1 MRRITVPTVQAGY
14 AIGVDLGGTKILAG
28 VVARDGSVVRRY
40 ERPSPQDSQEH
51 VLAELDAVVS
61 ELLDD
66 SVAAVG
72 FGAPSP
78 IDQASGV
85 VVRCVNLPLENAPLR
100 DRMRERFGIP
110 VGLDNDANAAAIG
123 EWRAGAG
130 RGEDDLVML
139 TLGTGVGGGVISG
152 GRPFRGRNG
161 VGAELGHAVIVHGGR
176 PCQGA
181 CTGHGHL
188 ESYVSGKAATA
199 AARETFGPSADAHR
213 LVRLANEG
221 DAKAK
226 QFLEDVAGYLGSAIG
241 SFVNVF
247 APKLVVLGGGFGVAA
262 FDHLRGPAEEVAR
275 REALEPMRSAVR
287 LAKAE
292 LGTAAGLIGAA
303 FVGFEALDAAG
314 ELAEF

>member
-1 MRRITVPTVQAGY
+1 MRGITVPTVQAGH

-28 VVARDGSVVRRY
+28 VVARDGSIVRRH
-40 ERPSPQDSQEH
+40 ERPTPQDSQEH
-51 VLAELDAVVS
+51 VLAELEAAVA

-66 SVAAVG
+66 SVGAVG
-72 FGAPSP
+72 FGVPSP
-78 IDQASGV
+78 IDQARGV
-85 VVRCVNLPLENAPLR
+85 VVRCVNVPLEDAPLR
-100 DRMRERFGIP
+100 DHMRERFEIP

-123 EWRAGAG
+123 EWRAGVG
-130 RGEDDLVML
+130 QGVDDLLML
-139 TLGTGVGGGVISG
+139 TLGTGVGGGVVSG
-152 GRPFRGRNG
+152 GKPFRGRNG
-161 VGAELGHAVIVHGGR
+161 AGAELGHVVVVHGGR

-188 ESYVSGKAATA
+188 EAYASGSAATA

-221 DAKAK
+221 DAQAK
-226 QFLEDVAGYLGSAIG
+226 ELLEDVARHLGSGIG

-247 APKLVVLGGGFGVAA
+247 GPQLVILGGGFGVAA
-262 FDHLRGPAEEVAR
+262 YDYLRGPAEEVAR
-275 REALEPMRSAVR
+275 REALEPMRSAMQ

-303 FVGFEALDAAG
+303 FVGFETVDAA
-314 ELAEF
+314 EST

>member
-1 MRRITVPTVQAGY
+1 MRAFTVPTVQAGH

-28 VVARDGSVVRRY
+28 VVARDGSVVRRH
-40 ERPSPQDSQEH
+40 ERPTPEDSQDH
-51 VLAELDAVVS
+51 VLAELEAAVG

-66 SVAAVG
+66 SVEAVG

-78 IDQASGV
+78 IDQARGV
-85 VVRCVNLPLENAPLR
+85 VVRCVNLPLEDAPLR
-100 DRMRERFGIP
+100 DRMHERFGIP

-123 EWRAGAG
+123 EWQAGAG
-130 RGEDDLVML
+130 RGEHDVVML

-152 GRPFRGRNG
+152 GKPFRGWNG
-161 VGAELGHAVIVHGGR
+161 AGAELGHVVIVHDGR

-181 CTGHGHL
+181 CTGRGHL
-188 ESYVSGKAATA
+188 EAYVSGTA
-199 AARETFGPSADAHR
+199 VTEAARETFGPAADAHR
-213 LVRLANEG
+213 IVRLANEG

-226 QFLEDVAGYLGSAIG
+226 ELLGEVAGYLGSGIG

-247 APKLVVLGGGFGVAA
+247 GPQVVVLGGGFGVAA
-262 FDHLRGPAEEVAR
+262 YEYLLPPAEEVMR
-275 REALEPMRSAVR
+275 REALEPMRSTVR

-303 FVGFEALDAAG
+303 FVGFEALDKA
-314 ELAEF
+314 

>member
-1 MRRITVPTVQAGY
+1 VQAGH

-28 VVARDGSVVRRY
+28 VVNRDGTVVRRH

-51 VLAELDAVVS
+51 VLAELEAAVA
-61 ELLDD
+61 ELLDE

-78 IDQASGV
+78 IDQENGV
-85 VVRCVNLPLENAPLR
+85 VVRPVNLPLENAPLR
-100 DRMRERFGIP
+100 DRMRERFGRP

-130 RGEDDLVML
+130 RGQEDLVML

-152 GRPFRGRNG
+152 GKPFRGRNG
-161 VGAELGHAVIVHGGR
+161 LGAEFGHVVIVHGGR

-181 CTGHGHL
+181 CTGRGHL
-188 ESYVSGKAATA
+188 EAYVSGNAATA
-199 AARETFGPSADAHR
+199 AAREAFGPSADAHR

-221 DAKAK
+221 NAQAKEL
-226 QFLEDVAGYLGSAIG
+226 LEEVGGYLGSAVG

-247 APKLVVLGGGFGVAA
+247 APQLVLLGGGFGVAA
-262 FDHLRGPAEEVAR
+262 FDYLRGPAEEVAR
-275 REALEPMRSAVR
+275 QEALEPMRSSVR

-292 LGTAAGLIGAA
+292 LGTAAGFIGAA
-303 FVGFEALDAAG
+303 FVAFEALDTV
-314 ELAEF
+314 

>member
-1 MRRITVPTVQAGY
+1 MRGITVPTVQAGH

-28 VVARDGSVVRRY
+28 VVNRDGTVVRRH

-51 VLAELDAVVS
+51 VLAELEAAVA
-61 ELLDD
+61 ELLDE

-78 IDQASGV
+78 IDQENGV
-85 VVRCVNLPLENAPLR
+85 VVRPVNLPLENAPLR
-100 DRMRERFGIP
+100 DRMRERFGRP

-130 RGEDDLVML
+130 RGEDDLLML

-152 GRPFRGRNG
+152 GKPFRGRNG
-161 VGAELGHAVIVHGGR
+161 LGAELGHVVIVHGGR

-181 CTGHGHL
+181 CTGRGHL
-188 ESYVSGKAATA
+188 EAYVSGNAATA
-199 AARETFGPSADAHR
+199 AAREAFGPSADAHR

-221 DAKAK
+221 NAQAKEL
-226 QFLEDVAGYLGSAIG
+226 LEEVAGYLGSAIG
-241 SFVNVF
+241 SFINVF
-247 APKLVVLGGGFGVAA
+247 APQLVLLGGGFGVAA
-262 FDHLRGPAEEVAR
+262 FDYLRGPAEEVAR
-275 REALEPMRSAVR
+275 REALEPMRSSVR

-292 LGTAAGLIGAA
+292 LGTAAGFIGAA
-303 FVGFEALDAAG
+303 FVAFEALDTA
-314 ELAEF
+314 

>member
-1 MRRITVPTVQAGY
+1 VQALQ

-28 VVARDGSVVRRY
+28 VVERDGTIVRRH
-40 ERPSPQDSQEH
+40 ERPTPQDSQEH
-51 VLAELDAVVS
+51 VLAELEAAVA
-61 ELLDD
+61 ELADE
-66 SVAAVG
+66 SVVAVG

-78 IDQASGV
+78 IDQEKGV
-85 VVRCVNLPLENAPLR
+85 VVRCVNVPLEDAPLR
-100 DRMRERFGIP
+100 DRMRERFGVP
-110 VGLDNDANAAAIG
+110 VGLDNDANAAAVG

-130 RGEDDLVML
+130 RGEDDVVML

-161 VGAELGHAVIVHGGR
+161 AGAELGHVVIVHGGR

-188 ESYVSGKAATA
+188 EAYVSGSAATE
-199 AARETFGPSADAHR
+199 AAREAFGPSADAHR
-213 LVRLANEG
+213 LVRLGNEG

-226 QFLEDVAGYLGSAIG
+226 ELLEEVGHYLGSGIG

-247 APKLVVLGGGFGVAA
+247 GPQLVVLGGGFGVAA
-262 FDHLRGPAEEVAR
+262 YEYLAGPAEEVAR
-275 REALEPMRSAVR
+275 REALEPMRTALR

-303 FVGFEALDAAG
+303 FVGFEALDAS
-314 ELAEF
+314 

>member
-1 MRRITVPTVQAGY
+1 MEALH

-28 VVARDGSVVRRY
+28 VVARDGAVVRRH
-40 ERPSPQDSQEH
+40 ERPTPHDSQEH
-51 VLAELDAVVS
+51 VVAELEAAVA

-66 SVAAVG
+66 SVGALG

-78 IDQASGV
+78 IDQERGL
-85 VVRCVNLPLENAPLR
+85 VVRCVNLPLEDAPLR
-100 DRMRERFGIP
+100 DHMRERFGLP

-130 RGEDDLVML
+130 KGVDDLVML
-139 TLGTGVGGGVISG
+139 TLGTGVGGGVVSG
-152 GRPFRGRNG
+152 GRAFRGRNG
-161 VGAELGHAVIVHGGR
+161 EGAELGHVVIVHDGK

-188 ESYVSGKAATA
+188 EAYVSGHAATA
-199 AARETFGPSADAHR
+199 AAQAEFGPSADAHR

-226 QFLEDVAGYLGSAIG
+226 ELLEELAGYLGSGIG

-247 APKLVVLGGGFGVAA
+247 APELVVLGGGFGVAA
-262 FDHLRGPAEEVAR
+262 FDYLRGPAEETAR
-275 REALEPMRSAVR
+275 REALAPMRDAFR

-303 FVGFEALDAAG
+303 FVGFEALDAA
-314 ELAEF
+314 

>member
-1 MRRITVPTVQAGY
+1 MQAGH

-28 VVARDGSVVRRY
+28 VVDRRGKVVRRH
-40 ERPSPQDSQEH
+40 ERPTPQDSQEH
-51 VLAELDAVVS
+51 VLAELEAAVA
-61 ELLDD
+61 ELLDE

-78 IDQASGV
+78 IDQARGV
-85 VVRCVNLPLENAPLR
+85 VVRCVNVPLADAPLR
-100 DRMRERFGIP
+100 QRMSERFRRP
-110 VGLDNDANAAAIG
+110 VGLDNDANAAAVG

-130 RGEDDLVML
+130 RGRDDLVML
-139 TLGTGVGGGVISG
+139 TLGTGVGGGVVSRG
-152 GRPFRGRNG
+152 KPYRGRNG
-161 VGAELGHAVIVHGGR
+161 AGPELGHVVIVHDGR

-181 CTGHGHL
+181 CTGRGHL
-188 ESYVSGKAATA
+188 EAYVSGSAASA
-199 AARETFGPSADAHR
+199 AARRAFGPSADAHR

-221 DAKAK
+221 DAEAK
-226 QFLEDVAGYLGSAIG
+226 KLLEEVGRHLGSGIG

-247 APKLVVLGGGFGVAA
+247 GPQLVVLGGGFGVAA
-262 FDHLRGPAEEVAR
+262 YEYLCEPAEEVLR

-303 FVGFEALDAAG
+303 FVGFEALDAA
-314 ELAEF
+314 ESA

>member
-1 MRRITVPTVQAGY
+1 VQAGH

-28 VVARDGSVVRRY
+28 VVARDGSVVRRH
-40 ERPSPQDSQEH
+40 ERSTPQDSQDH
-51 VLAELDAVVS
+51 VLAELEAAVA

-66 SVAAVG
+66 SVGAVG

-78 IDQASGV
+78 IDQSRGV
-85 VVRCVNLPLENAPLR
+85 VVRCVNVPLEDAPLR
-100 DRMRERFGIP
+100 DRMHERFGIP

-130 RGEDDLVML
+130 RGVDDVVMV

-152 GRPFRGRNG
+152 GKPFRGWNG
-161 VGAELGHAVIVHGGR
+161 AGAELGHVVIVHDGR

-181 CTGHGHL
+181 CTGRGHL
-188 ESYVSGKAATA
+188 EAYVSGTAATE
-199 AARETFGPSADAHR
+199 AARAQFGPSADAHR

-221 DAKAK
+221 DAQAEE
-226 QFLEDVAGYLGSAIG
+226 LLTEVASYLGSGIG

-247 APKLVVLGGGFGVAA
+247 GPQVVILGGGFGVAA
-262 FDHLRGPAEEVAR
+262 YEHLLGPAQEVVR
-275 REALEPMRSAVR
+275 REALEPMRSTVR

-303 FVGFEALDAAG
+303 FVGFEALDAA
-314 ELAEF
+314 

>member
-1 MRRITVPTVQAGY
+1 VQASH

-28 VVARDGSVVRRY
+28 VVNRDGSIVRRH
-40 ERPSPQDSQEH
+40 ERSTPQDSQEH
-51 VLAELDAVVS
+51 VLEELEAAVA

-66 SVAAVG
+66 SVGAVG
-72 FGAPSP
+72 FGVPSP
-78 IDQASGV
+78 IDQERGL
-85 VVRCVNLPLENAPLR
+85 VVRCVNVPLENAPLR
-100 DRMRERFGIP
+100 ERMHERFELP

-130 RGEDDLVML
+130 RDEDDLVML

-152 GRPFRGRNG
+152 GKPFRGRNG
-161 VGAELGHAVIVHGGR
+161 AGVELGHVVIVHDGR

-181 CTGHGHL
+181 CTGRGHL
-188 ESYVSGKAATA
+188 ETYVSGSAATA
-199 AARETFGPSADAHR
+199 AAREKFGPSADAHR

-221 DAKAK
+221 DAQAK
-226 QFLEDVAGYLGSAIG
+226 ELLEEVARHLGSGIG
-241 SFVNVF
+241 AFVNIF
-247 APKLVVLGGGFGVAA
+247 GPQLVLLGGGFGVAA
-262 FDHLRGPAEEVAR
+262 YDYLRGPAEEVMR

-287 LAKAE
+287 IARAE

-314 ELAEF
+314 S

>member
-1 MRRITVPTVQAGY
+1 MRGITVPTVQAGH

-28 VVARDGSVVRRY
+28 VVARDGSVVRRH
-40 ERPSPQDSQEH
+40 ERQTPQDSQEH
-51 VLAELDAVVS
+51 VLAELEAAVA

-78 IDQASGV
+78 IDQANGV
-85 VVRCVNLPLENAPLR
+85 VVQCVNLPLENASVR
-100 DRMRERFGIP
+100 DRMHERFGLP

-161 VGAELGHAVIVHGGR
+161 EGAEFGHVVIVHGGR

-181 CTGHGHL
+181 CTGRGHL
-188 ESYVSGKAATA
+188 EAYVSGSAATA
-199 AARETFGPSADAHR
+199 AAREAFGPSADAHR

-226 QFLEDVAGYLGSAIG
+226 ELLEEVAGYLGSAIG

-247 APKLVVLGGGFGVAA
+247 APQLVLLGGGFGVAA
-262 FDHLRGPAEEVAR
+262 FDYLRGPAEEVAR
-275 REALEPMRSAVR
+275 QEALEPMRSALR

-303 FVGFEALDAAG
+303 FVGFEALDAA
-314 ELAEF
+314 

>member
-1 MRRITVPTVQAGY
+1 MRRFTVPTVQASH

-28 VVARDGSVVRRY
+28 VVAGDGRIVRRH
-40 ERPSPQDSQEH
+40 ERATPQDSQEH
-51 VLAELDAVVS
+51 VLAELEAAVA
-61 ELLDD
+61 ELMDD
-66 SVAAVG
+66 SVGAVG
-72 FGAPSP
+72 FGIPSP
-78 IDQASGV
+78 IDQAKGV
-85 VVRCVNLPLENAPLR
+85 VVRCVNVPLEDAPLR
-100 DRMRERFGIP
+100 DRMHERFGLP
-110 VGLDNDANAAAIG
+110 VGLDNDANAAAHG

-130 RGEDDLVML
+130 RGEDDIVML

-161 VGAELGHAVIVHGGR
+161 AGAELGHVVIVHDGR

-181 CTGHGHL
+181 CTGRGHL
-188 ESYVSGKAATA
+188 ETYASGSAATA
-199 AARETFGPSADAHR
+199 AAREAFGPSADAHR

-221 DAKAK
+221 DAQAK
-226 QFLEDVAGYLGSAIG
+226 ELLDDVARHLGSGIG
-241 SFVNVF
+241 SFVNTF
-247 APKLVVLGGGFGVAA
+247 GPQLVILGGGFGVAA
-262 FDHLRGPAEEVAR
+262 YDYLRGPAEEVMR

-314 ELAEF
+314 A